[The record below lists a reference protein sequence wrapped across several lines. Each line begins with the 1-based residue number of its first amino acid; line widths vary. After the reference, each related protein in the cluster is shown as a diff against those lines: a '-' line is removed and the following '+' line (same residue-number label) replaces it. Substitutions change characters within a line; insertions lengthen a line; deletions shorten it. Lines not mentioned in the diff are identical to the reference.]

1 MNVMTTYNIGHK
13 IPKWENV
20 MMILL
25 KDHISKIFLSL
36 GGENDINN
44 QLENFDMALILIN
57 IQVDVIFV

>member
-1 MNVMTTYNIGHK
+1 
-13 IPKWENV
+13 

-57 IQVDVIFV
+57 IQVNVIFV